1 MNVVTALRSHLATW
15 LDEPDPTCAQ
25 SKLTPSEPDYD
36 ALPSVD
42 RDLAEVV
49 ANMAPRDTSVAEP
62 EEARPVVVGTP
73 FTANANEAPLTRT
86 DPTTRGLITALE
98 HAWPQ
103 LTEVGARTL
112 VAQHLFE
119 TGGGSACWNFNLGN
133 MKASANQPHV
143 YLHGTWE
150 VVPERTAVDLVAKG
164 NGLAR
169 IADDHEVA
177 VKGWACPSGSKVV
190 VFDPP
195 HDVARFAAFKTLG
208 EGVAAWVGYYQ
219 ARVMPKAP
227 TILAALNSGDA
238 AAVAHDLKTARYYS
252 GDEGAYATGL
262 QAKKA
267 GIDAAIGWSP

>member
-15 LDEPDPTCAQ
+15 LDEPDPTATKA
-25 SKLTPSEPDYD
+25 KLAPSEPNFD
-36 ALPSVD
+36 AIPNVD
-42 RDLAEVV
+42 RNLAEVV
-49 ANMAPRDTSVAEP
+49 ANMVPRDTAVAEP
-62 EEARPVVVGTP
+62 EEAKPVVVGAP
-73 FTANANEAPLTRT
+73 FTANANEAQLTRT

-133 MKASANQPHV
+133 MKAGANDPHV

-150 VVPERTAVDLVAKG
+150 IVSERAVVDLVAKG

-169 IADDHEVA
+169 IADDDEVA
-177 VKGWACPSGSKVV
+177 AKGWTRPAGSKVV

-195 HDVARFAAFKTLG
+195 HPAARFAAFKTLA
-208 EGVAAWVGYYQ
+208 EGVTAWVQYYQ

-227 TILAALNSGDA
+227 TILASLNSGDA
-238 AAVAHDLKTARYYS
+238 AAVAHNLKSARYYS
-252 GDEGAYATGL
+252 GDEGAYAAGL
-262 QAKKA
+262 QTKKA
-267 GIDAAIGWSP
+267 AIDAALGWSP